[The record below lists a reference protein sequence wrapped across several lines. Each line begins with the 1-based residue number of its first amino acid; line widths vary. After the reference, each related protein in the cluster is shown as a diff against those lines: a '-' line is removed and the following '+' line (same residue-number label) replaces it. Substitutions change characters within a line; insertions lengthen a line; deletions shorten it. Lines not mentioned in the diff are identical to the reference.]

1 LKLSENGLPK
11 SDVPKLDI
19 PKLEVNLIF
28 ESRAAADAVSSWN

>member
-1 LKLSENGLPK
+1 MDYQSRMFQ
-11 SDVPKLDI
+11 KLDI